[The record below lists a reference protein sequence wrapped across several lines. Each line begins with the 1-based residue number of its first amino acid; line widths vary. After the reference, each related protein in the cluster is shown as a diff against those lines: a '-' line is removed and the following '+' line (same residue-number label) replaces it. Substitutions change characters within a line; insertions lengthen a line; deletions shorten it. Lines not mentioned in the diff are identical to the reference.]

1 MSGDKLA
8 LAAVAA
14 LAVLSRARG
23 SRALVDE
30 GRVDGHWGSQG
41 VGLLLTT
48 GTHILLMLRS
58 PYVDDPG
65 VWGVPGGAVRVDSS
79 TGEAEELLQA
89 AAKELEEEAG
99 LRLPVSY
106 LRERMTGVTVYR
118 SGRFRFTTYVVQVP
132 SSMMRRKL
140 TTNWESVEASWV
152 TEGDLSYIDLH
163 HGVEYTL
170 ETLDMEHP
178 DAVWS

>member
-1 MSGDKLA
+1 MNGDKLA

-23 SRALVDE
+23 SKALVDE
-30 GRVDGHWGSQG
+30 GWVDGHWGSQG
-41 VGLLLTT
+41 VGVLLTT
-48 GTHILLMLRS
+48 GTHVLLMLRS
-58 PYVDDPG
+58 PYVADPG

-99 LRLPVSY
+99 LRLRASY
-106 LRERMTGVTVYR
+106 LRERLRDVTVYR
-118 SGRFRFTTYVVQVP
+118 SGRFRFTTFVVRVP

-140 TTNWESVEASWV
+140 TINWESTEAAWV
-152 TEGDLSYIDLH
+152 SEDDLGHLDLH
-163 HGVEYTL
+163 PGVEYTL
-170 ETLDMEHP
+170 DTIEMENR
-178 DAVWS
+178 DAIWS